1 MWSHILCPGL
11 KLGCDN
17 NDSVAFSFSF
27 KINEP
32 LIMSQPI
39 KDDLV
44 FFSFKCGNVCM
55 LHSQNCIWSHF
66 YQIRV
71 IFGHVWWIFN
81 WSGIYLV
88 RYLSDQSFIWS
99 HYYLIIFLFGPVSSV
114 SKNRVRFSSV
124 NPWFVCTLHRGSLQ
138 TMATCLFL
146 KGNRI

>member
-1 MWSHILCPGL
+1 MWSHHLRPGL

-55 LHSQNCIWSHF
+55 LHSQNCIWSRF
-66 YQIRV
+66 YLNRV
-71 IFGHVWWIFN
+71 IFGH
-81 WSGIYLV
+81 LV
-88 RYLSDQSFIWS
+88 ITDNGHLFI
-99 HYYLIIFLFGPVSSV
+99 LE
-114 SKNRVRFSSV
+114 
-124 NPWFVCTLHRGSLQ
+124 
-138 TMATCLFL
+138 
-146 KGNRI
+146 RI